1 MDYKVKLDIFEG
13 PLDLLLYL
21 IKKNELDIYNIPI
34 ALITKQY
41 LEYIDILKTL
51 NLDLAGEY
59 LVLAATLLHVKS
71 KLLLP
76 ETPEEG
82 EEEVDPRHEL
92 VEQLLEYQA
101 FKNAS
106 QSLQARDVLERD
118 VFIRGAAPLVEA
130 PPPDDE
136 DHHAWQ
142 EIGLFELVD
151 AFRQVLGNLGQPEL
165 MEIDLDRTSLADRIN
180 EIMDQ
185 LRERRSL
192 TFTELLNGKPERRL
206 VIYTL
211 MALLE
216 LVKQRM
222 IRICQAGPFGLIRL
236 FLAVAVEEEHG

>member
-1 MDYKVKLDIFEG
+1 MDYEVKLDIFEG

-59 LVLAATLLHVKS
+59 LVLAATLVHIKS

-76 ETPEEG
+76 EPPEEG
-82 EEEVDPRHEL
+82 EEEADPRQEL
-92 VEQLLEYQA
+92 VQQLLEYQE

-106 QSLQARDVLERD
+106 QSLQAREVLERD
-118 VFIRGAAPLVEA
+118 VFIRGAAPVET
-130 PPPDDE
+130 PPPDD
-136 DHHAWQ
+136 DDRHMWQ

-185 LRERRSL
+185 LRGRQSL
-192 TFTELLNGKPERRL
+192 TFAELLDGQRERRR
-206 VIYTL
+206 VIHTL
-211 MALLE
+211 LAVLE

-222 IRICQAGPFGLIRL
+222 IRICQAGPFGVIRL
-236 FLAVAVEEEHG
+236 FLAVEEEHG